1 MNLRPLWLYL
11 ALKVI
16 PLALII
22 FIISALVQFFMASR
36 LEANIATSRLQ
47 QNGVVYAESVKQYL
61 DALVGQVES
70 ISKNSIVVNS
80 LFDFSGRQNYLPL
93 YLQTVAIFGRTDI
106 LIQLVNF
113 SGEKVDGNFYSK
125 TKNNTFPST
134 ELWAK
139 KVLENG
145 LLWFQLNENGLAI
158 AQPVFNRGLNEG
170 AILVKV
176 DLSVL
181 KQELDNIN
189 PSYTRLL
196 LSTDEQIIFS
206 SEELYLNDDIKV
218 LNNSDAWLSSTSE
231 TIESYNLLSKVYSNK
246 ENLALSGSLF
256 LPFIFISILIFAIS
270 ILLIVFLSATQL
282 KIVVFGL
289 SSAIEKTILS
299 KDLHARVDN
308 KDSPLELATL
318 GSQFNEMMNQLQN
331 TTSTLDEVEAILH
344 SMEEIVVVCDK
355 DLVIL
360 LNNKPNNSI
369 VSEPLTLPQVVGL
382 PMSHPFCKN
391 NSSDIQYEQKI
402 NEKIILWRKAPL
414 IFEEEINGWVITGS
428 DISEIKKAQRHTNI
442 LNMAINSASNG
453 IIIVDASTRLQPI
466 VFANQ
471 SFYDITGFT
480 EKEVLGQKCNF
491 LQGDGTDSDTNS
503 LLSESI
509 KNCQAI
515 EVEILNYRKD
525 GEPFWNFL
533 AIDPIVDDNETTTHF
548 LGVIRDI
555 SSIVTARNE
564 LEVAKASAEAAA
576 IAKSEFLATMSH
588 EIRTP
593 MNGVIGMLGL
603 LLNTKLST
611 EQSHRTKIAQNSA
624 NSLLI
629 LINDIL
635 DFSKIDAGKL
645 ELETIDFNLRQMLG
659 ELAEGLAL
667 QAQSKGL
674 ELILDLSDVNAS
686 MVCGDPGRIR
696 QIMNNLVSNAIKFTS
711 NGEVSIKLSLVDED
725 GRWRVIGQ
733 VKDSG
738 IGIPDH
744 KLPMLFEAFTQVD
757 ASTTRRF
764 GGTGLGLVIVR
775 RLCEIM
781 EGSIKAT
788 SQLGEGSNFEFN
800 LLLDHSVN
808 SQIVR
813 PTIDIT
819 KLNILIVDDNRT
831 NLDVL
836 HGQLEIW
843 GANVTEALNG
853 KQALDICHKRLKE
866 NNKPMFD
873 IAILDMQMPNMDGI
887 ELGKLIKSNNQLAA
901 IKLVM
906 MTSMAFHGDIEQLA
920 KIGFSAYFPKP
931 ATTSDLFDAINVVA
945 EDGHALA
952 SARTL
957 VTGEYLESLQQ
968 PEKEDAKPDI
978 IFPKDTRILIVDD
991 NEINLLVAEGML
1003 EDFDISIDCACNGQE
1018 ALSLL
1023 NKSLDNK
1030 PFSLVIMDCQ
1040 MPEMDGFEATRQIRA
1055 GNAGDKYRQIPIIAM
1070 TANAM
1075 EGDRS
1080 KCIEAGM
1087 NDYLAKPVEAKLLF
1101 KKLFYWLK

>member
-16 PLALII
+16 PLALAI

-36 LEANIATSRLQ
+36 LEANIATARLQ
-47 QNGVVYAESVKQYL
+47 QNGVVYAESVEQYL
-61 DALVGQVES
+61 DALISQVES

-80 LFDFSGRQNYLPL
+80 LFDFSGRQDYLPL
-93 YLQTVAIFGRTDI
+93 YLQTVGIFGRTDI
-106 LIQLVNF
+106 AIQLVNF
-113 SGEKVDGNFYSK
+113 SGEKVDGNFFSK
-125 TKNNTFPST
+125 TNTFPSS
-134 ELWAK
+134 ELWAE

-145 LLWFQLNENGLAI
+145 LQWFQLNKDGLAI

-181 KQELDNIN
+181 KQGLDNIN

-196 LSTDEQIIFS
+196 MSSDEQVIFS
-206 SEELYLNDDIKV
+206 SEELLLSDDIKI
-218 LNNSDAWLSSTSE
+218 LDNSDVWLHSKWVS
-231 TIESYNLLSKVYSNK
+231 IDSYNLSSQVYSNK
-246 ENLALSGSLF
+246 KNTALSGSLF

-282 KIVVFGL
+282 KKIVSGL
-289 SSAIEKTILS
+289 SSAIEKTISS

-308 KDSPLELATL
+308 KNSPLELATL

-344 SMEEIVVVCDK
+344 SMKEIVVVCDK
-355 DLVIL
+355 DLVVL
-360 LNNKPNNSI
+360 LNNKPEDPTG
-369 VSEPLTLPQVVGL
+369 SEPVTLSQVVGL
-382 PMSHPFCKN
+382 PVSHTFCKN
-391 NSSDIQYEQKI
+391 NSSDVQYEQKI
-402 NEKIILWRKAPL
+402 NGKIILWRKAPL
-414 IFEEEINGWVITGS
+414 IFQEKINGWVITGS
-428 DISEIKKAQRHTNI
+428 DISEIKKAQRHANI
-442 LNMAINSASNG
+442 LNMAMDCASNG
-453 IIIVDASTRLQPI
+453 ILIVDASTQLQPI

-471 SFYDITGFT
+471 SFYDITGYND
-480 EKEVLGQKCNF
+480 KEVLGRKCDF
-491 LQGDGTDSDTNS
+491 LQGDDTDLETNQ

-509 KNCQAI
+509 KNRQAI
-515 EVEILNYRKD
+515 EVEILNYRKN

-533 AIDPIVDDNETTTHF
+533 SIDPIIDDNETVTHF

-555 SSIVTARNE
+555 SSVVTARNE

-611 EQSHRTKIAQNSA
+611 EQSHRTKVAQNSA

-635 DFSKIDAGKL
+635 DFSKIEAGKL
-645 ELETIDFNLRQMLG
+645 DLEKIDFNLREMLG
-659 ELAEGLAL
+659 ELSEGLAF
-667 QAQSKGL
+667 QAQTKGL
-674 ELILDLSDVNAS
+674 ELILDLSGVTAS

-696 QIMNNLVSNAIKFTS
+696 QIINNLVSNAIKFTS
-711 NGEVSIKLSLVDED
+711 HGEIAIKLSLVDED

-738 IGIPDH
+738 MGIPEH
-744 KLPMLFEAFTQVD
+744 KLPMLFQAFTQVD

-781 EGSIKAT
+781 GGSIKAS

-800 LLLDHSVN
+800 LLLDHSAS

-831 NLDVL
+831 NLEVL
-836 HGQLEIW
+836 HEQLKIW
-843 GANVTEALNG
+843 GADVTEALSG
-853 KQALDICHKRLKE
+853 EQALDICHKRLEK
-866 NNKPMFD
+866 NDKPMFD
-873 IAILDMQMPNMDGI
+873 IAILDMQMPDMNGI
-887 ELGKLIKSNNQLAA
+887 ELGKIIKTNDQLAA

-920 KIGFSAYFPKP
+920 NIGFSAYFPKP

-957 VTGEYLESLQQ
+957 VTGEYLDSLQH
-968 PEKEDAKPDI
+968 PEKEHPETDI

-991 NEINLLVAEGML
+991 NDINLLVAEGML
-1003 EDFDISIDCACNGQE
+1003 EDFDISIDCATNGKE
-1018 ALSLL
+1018 ALLLL
-1023 NKSLDNK
+1023 NKSLDNE

-1040 MPEMDGFEATRQIRA
+1040 MPEMDGFEATRQIRV
-1055 GNAGDKYRQIPIIAM
+1055 GNAGDRYKQIPIIAM

-1075 EGDRS
+1075 EGDRD
-1080 KCIEAGM
+1080 KCIDAGM

-1101 KKLFYWLK
+1101 EKLMNWLK

>member
-16 PLALII
+16 PLALVI

-106 LIQLVNF
+106 SIQLVNF
-113 SGEKVDGNFYSK
+113 SGEKVDGNFYSR
-125 TKNNTFPST
+125 TNTFPSS
-134 ELWAK
+134 ELWAE
-139 KVLENG
+139 KVLENS
-145 LLWFQLNENGLAI
+145 LLWLQLNENGLSI
-158 AQPVFNRGLNEG
+158 AQPVLHRDSNEG

-181 KQELDNIN
+181 QQGLDDIN

-196 LSTDEQIIFS
+196 MSTDDQIIFS
-206 SEELYLNDDIKV
+206 SEELN
-218 LNNSDAWLSSTSE
+218 LNNDSKIFHNSDVWLSSKLES
-231 TIESYNLLSKVYSNK
+231 IGSYNLLSKVYSKK
-246 ENLALSGSLF
+246 ENTTLSSSLF

-282 KIVVFGL
+282 KNIVSGL

-331 TTSTLDEVEAILH
+331 TISTLDEVEAILH

-355 DLVIL
+355 DLVVL

-382 PMSHPFCKN
+382 PVSHAFCKN
-391 NSSDIQYEQKI
+391 NSSDVQYEQKI

-414 IFEEEINGWVITGS
+414 ILEEKINGWVITGS
-428 DISEIKKAQRHTNI
+428 DISEIKNAQRHANI
-442 LNMAINSASNG
+442 LNMALDSASNG
-453 IIIVDASTRLQPI
+453 IIIVDASTHLQPI
-466 VFANQ
+466 IFANQ
-471 SFYDITGFT
+471 SFYDITGYT
-480 EKEVLGQKCNF
+480 DKEVLNRKCDF
-491 LQGDGTDSDTNS
+491 LQGDDTDPSTNQ
-503 LLSESI
+503 LLSESV

-515 EVEILNYRKD
+515 EVEILNYRKN

-533 AIDPIVDDNETTTHF
+533 AIDPIVDDNQTVTHF
-548 LGVIRDI
+548 LAVIRDI
-555 SSIVTARNE
+555 SSVVTARNE

-611 EQSHRTKIAQNSA
+611 EQSHRAKIAQNSA

-635 DFSKIDAGKL
+635 DFSKIEAGKL
-645 ELETIDFNLRQMLG
+645 DLEKIDFNLREMLG
-659 ELAEGLAL
+659 ELAEGLAF
-667 QAQSKGL
+667 QAQAKGL
-674 ELILDLSDVNAS
+674 ELILDLSDVTAS

-696 QIMNNLVSNAIKFTS
+696 QIINNLVSNAIKFTS
-711 NGEVSIKLSLVDED
+711 HGEVTIKLSLVDEN
-725 GRWRVIGQ
+725 GHWRVIGQ
-733 VKDSG
+733 IKDSG
-738 IGIPDH
+738 MGIPDH

-781 EGSIKAT
+781 GGSIKAT

-800 LLLDHSVN
+800 LLLEHSAS
-808 SQIVR
+808 SQLVR
-813 PTIDIT
+813 PTINIT
-819 KLNILIVDDNRT
+819 KLNILIVDDNKT

-836 HGQLEIW
+836 HGQLKIW
-843 GANVTEALNG
+843 GANVTEALSG
-853 KQALDICHKRLKE
+853 EQALNICHKRLKE
-866 NNKPMFD
+866 NDKPMFD
-873 IAILDMQMPNMDGI
+873 IAILDMQMPYMDGI
-887 ELGKLIKSNNQLAA
+887 ELGKLIKTNDKLSA

-906 MTSMAFHGDIEQLA
+906 MTSMVFQGDIEQLT

-945 EDGHALA
+945 EGGQALA

-957 VTGEYLESLQQ
+957 VTGEYLDSLQQ
-968 PEKEDAKPDI
+968 PKKEDAKPDI

-1003 EDFDISIDCACNGQE
+1003 EDFDISIDCATNGKE

-1023 NKSLDNK
+1023 NESLDNNL
-1030 PFSLVIMDCQ
+1030 FSLVIMDCQ
-1040 MPEMDGFEATRQIRA
+1040 MPEMDGFEATRQIRS
-1055 GNAGDKYRQIPIIAM
+1055 GNAGDRYRQIPIIAM

-1075 EGDRS
+1075 EGDRG

-1087 NDYLAKPVEAKLLF
+1087 SDYLAKPVEAKLLF
-1101 KKLFYWLK
+1101 EKLINLLK

>member
-16 PLALII
+16 PLALVI
-22 FIISALVQFFMASR
+22 FIISSLVQFFMASR

-61 DALVGQVES
+61 DALVSQVES

-106 LIQLVNF
+106 AIQLVNF

-125 TKNNTFPST
+125 SDTFPAS
-134 ELWAK
+134 ELWTE

-145 LLWFQLNENGLAI
+145 LQWLQLNEDGLAI
-158 AQPVFNRGLNEG
+158 AQPVLNRGLNEG

-176 DLSVL
+176 DLSIL
-181 KQELDNIN
+181 KQGLDNIN

-196 LSTDEQIIFS
+196 LSTDEHIIFS
-206 SEELYLNDDIKV
+206 SEELRLNDDIKFWD
-218 LNNSDAWLSSTSE
+218 NSDMWLSSTSE
-231 TIESYNLLSKVYSNK
+231 SIESYNLLSKVYSKK
-246 ENLALSGSLF
+246 ENITLSGSLF

-282 KIVVFGL
+282 KKIVSGL
-289 SSAIEKTILS
+289 SSAIEKTIFS

-344 SMEEIVVVCDK
+344 SMKEIVVVCDK
-355 DLVIL
+355 NLVVL
-360 LNNKPNNSI
+360 LNNKPNNPI
-369 VSEPLTLPQVVGL
+369 GSESMTLSQVVGL
-382 PMSHPFCKN
+382 PVSHEFLKN
-391 NSSDIQYEQKI
+391 NSSDAQYEQKI
-402 NEKIILWRKAPL
+402 NGKNILWRKAPL
-414 IFEEEINGWVITGS
+414 ILQDKINGWVITGS
-428 DISEIKKAQRHTNI
+428 DISEIKKAQRHANI
-442 LNMAINSASNG
+442 LNMAMDSASNG
-453 IIIVDASTRLQPI
+453 IIIVDASTQLQSV

-471 SFYDITGFT
+471 SYYDITGYT
-480 EKEVLGQKCNF
+480 DKEVLGQKCDF
-491 LQGDGTDSDTNS
+491 LQGDNTDPDTNQ

-509 KNCQAI
+509 KNRQAI
-515 EVEILNYRKD
+515 EVEILNYRKN

-533 AIDPIVDDNETTTHF
+533 AIDPIVDDNETATHF
-548 LGVIRDI
+548 LCIIRDI
-555 SSIVTARNE
+555 SSVVTARNE

-603 LLNTKLST
+603 LLNTKLTT

-624 NSLLI
+624 NSLLV

-635 DFSKIDAGKL
+635 DFSKIEAGKL
-645 ELETIDFNLRQMLG
+645 DLEKIDFNLREMLG
-659 ELAEGLAL
+659 EFAEGLAF
-667 QAQSKGL
+667 QAQAKGL
-674 ELILDLSDVNAS
+674 ELILDLSDVTAS
-686 MVCGDPGRIR
+686 IVFGDPGRIR

-711 NGEVSIKLSLVDED
+711 DGEVSIKLSLVDED

-733 VKDSG
+733 IKDSG
-738 IGIPDH
+738 IGIPSH

-781 EGSIKAT
+781 AGSIKVS
-788 SQLGEGSNFEFN
+788 SQLGVGSIFEFN
-800 LLLDHSVN
+800 LLLDHSTN
-808 SQIVR
+808 SQIVS

-831 NLDVL
+831 NLAVL
-836 HGQLEIW
+836 QGQLNIW
-843 GANVTEALNG
+843 GANITVALNG
-853 KQALDICHKRLKE
+853 EQALNICHKRLEE
-866 NNKPMFD
+866 NGKPMFD
-873 IAILDMQMPNMDGI
+873 IAILDMQMPNMDGV
-887 ELGKLIKSNNQLAA
+887 ELGKLIKNHDQLAT

-906 MTSMAFHGDIEQLA
+906 MTPMAFQDDIEQLE
-920 KIGFSAYFPKP
+920 KIGFSAHFPKP
-931 ATTSDLFDAINVVA
+931 AKTSDLFDAINLA
-945 EDGHALA
+945 IEGGHSLV
-952 SARTL
+952 SARAL
-957 VTGEYLESLQQ
+957 VTGEYLDALQK
-968 PEKEDAKPDI
+968 PEKEEAKHDI
-978 IFPKDTRILIVDD
+978 IFPKETRILMVDD
-991 NEINLLVAEGML
+991 IEINLLIAEGML
-1003 EDFDISIDCACNGQE
+1003 ENFDISIDCAVNGKE

-1023 NKSLDNK
+1023 NKSLDNN

-1040 MPEMDGFEATRQIRA
+1040 MPVMDGFEATRQIRA
-1055 GNAGDKYRQIPIIAM
+1055 GNAGDRYRQIPIIAM

-1075 EGDRS
+1075 EGDRG

-1087 NDYLAKPVEAKLLF
+1087 SDYLAKPVEAKLLF
-1101 KKLFYWLK
+1101 KKLMNWLK